1 MFNVDANKGGGNFE
15 PANFNFITEDGIN
28 HKIHILKFQK
38 SGFAPQVV
46 WDDYVTF
53 IYDAVDP
60 STGDVIT
67 YKTRQIPQS
76 NSNLKDVYAWQE
88 TKVPLKIWVN
98 GHSEEAF
105 SSKPSEYYQAGKY
118 LIRQGTYKIGNSE
131 KGTVNISVDGS
142 NWDVLFV
149 NNELITSLIPQVPAY
164 SDDTIGG
171 LGSYLIL
178 NHRYVTTDIDNFSDL
193 FTEMGILYSPGSNN
207 SDRIYFGEK
216 YISYA
221 DDKDG
226 FTKTIYIHFLDSK
239 KTVVYHITQD
249 IIRTPDKVQV
259 RWINNQLVVFEI
271 YYNESNVYF
280 IHSGIIDANYNI
292 TRGIERNRIR
302 TNRSSWIGGITV
314 SEPIETSD
322 EPLSGGVGY
331 GVMISYTD
339 EAFQTGQESRD
350 IIYFVSYERTRSS
363 DRNGFPTWLKRGFHK
378 FTIFDYGQVEGYPH
392 ASTIPTNDPY
402 HILISDGTK
411 IYWRDREYTSEEEEV
426 RCGTVVNPG
435 YVSTFE
441 EIANTNARF
450 LAEGYTYSKPDAA
463 AGTIISGSGDC
474 IVLFS
479 ENQIAVYDQKQNK
492 LVDQWYIPDGITYNT
507 NRFGVGKPYEMNTV
521 DKAYPFLM
529 NDLPNSS
536 WNVLGKYNYFFSNKT
551 NNLLISIFSRRSLF
565 PFPRYLSI
573 YDSKIDVSSRPE
585 ICMFIRN

>member
-1 MFNVDANKGGGNFE
+1 MFNVDANKGGGIFE
-15 PANFNFITEDGIN
+15 PANFDFITKDGTS

-67 YKTRQIPQS
+67 YKTRQIPRS

-105 SSKPSEYYQAGKY
+105 SSEPSEYYQAGKY

-207 SDRIYFGEK
+207 SDRLYFGEK

-221 DDKDG
+221 DDKNG

-249 IIRTPDKVQV
+249 IIRTWSKVQV

-271 YYNESNVYF
+271 YHNESNVYF

-292 TRGIERNRIR
+292 T
-302 TNRSSWIGGITV
+302 GGIDRNTIRKNESDWITAVTV
-314 SEPIETSD
+314 SEPIETSRNPELD
-322 EPLSGGVGY
+322 GVGY
-331 GVMISYTD
+331 GVMISYTV
-339 EAFQTGQESRD
+339 EPVQTGQNYRD
-350 IIYFVSYERTRSS
+350 IIYFVSYEGGCDEDYNGEVSITWFKRS
-363 DRNGFPTWLKRGFHK
+363 FHLWNLLNSQT
-378 FTIFDYGQVEGYPH
+378 TIEGYPH
-392 ASTIPTNDPY
+392 ASTIPTNDTNP
-402 HILISDGTK
+402 ILISDGTK
-411 IYWRDREYTSEEEEV
+411 VYQRERLYRSEDDSIS
-426 RCGTVVNPG
+426 CGTVVDPG
-435 YVSTFE
+435 YVSEFIE
-441 EIANTNARF
+441 LANTNARF
-450 LAEGYTYSKPDAA
+450 LAEGYTYSNGD
-463 AGTIISGSGDC
+463 IISGSGDC

-479 ENQIAVYDQKQNK
+479 ENQVAVYDQKNHSM
-492 LVDQWYIPDGITYNT
+492 VSQWNITDGITYNT

-521 DKAYPFLM
+521 NKAYPFLM

-551 NNLLISIFSRRSLF
+551 NNLLISISSRRNLF
-565 PFPRYLSI
+565 PFLRYLSI
-573 YDSKIDVSSRPE
+573 YDSRIDVSSRPE